1 MNTIV
6 KLSTLQA
13 FVITKHLQTMGGE
26 GRVMV
31 VRFGYSSIKTIPQVV
46 THISIQFLYISYEYI
61 CRRFLTISSRPATSF
76 PSR

>member
-1 MNTIV
+1 MIKFVNAIV

-31 VRFGYSSIKTIPQVV
+31 VRFGYSSIKTIPQVGGQRSILFFC
-46 THISIQFLYISYEYI
+46 IS
-61 CRRFLTISSRPATSF
+61 
-76 PSR
+76 

>member
-1 MNTIV
+1 M
-6 KLSTLQA
+6 STLQA

-46 THISIQFLYISYEYI
+46 GHISIQFLYIS
-61 CRRFLTISSRPATSF
+61 
-76 PSR
+76 

>member
-1 MNTIV
+1 MFVNAIV

-46 THISIQFLYISYEYI
+46 THISI
-61 CRRFLTISSRPATSF
+61 
-76 PSR
+76 

>member
-1 MNTIV
+1 MFVNAIV

-46 THISIQFLYISYEYI
+46 AHISNFYISYEYN

>member
-6 KLSTLQA
+6 KLFTLQA

-31 VRFGYSSIKTIPQVV
+31 VRFGYSSIKTIPQVGDKEV
-46 THISIQFLYISYEYI
+46 SYFSDI
-61 CRRFLTISSRPATSF
+61 HMNTFAGGS
-76 PSR
+76 